1 MHELNQFHATDF
13 YGARSITYISTS
25 SGDARNEAEL
35 SIRPGTQHARG
46 LFKINVL
53 RLRKSTDW
61 NLIGC
66 F

>member
-35 SIRPGTQHARG
+35 FIRVGTQHARG
-46 LFKINVL
+46 LFKML
-53 RLRKSTDW
+53 RIRKLTD
-61 NLIGC
+61 
-66 F
+66 

>member
-35 SIRPGTQHARG
+35 FIRVGTQHARG
-46 LFKINVL
+46 LFKIL
-53 RLRKSTDW
+53 RIRKLTD
-61 NLIGC
+61 
-66 F
+66 